1 MHWRELI
8 VNDATVELDRIV
20 EERRWS
26 WRLIG
31 WVAVLVLANRMADTV
46 ITTPQMVTSE
56 MLEYFGT
63 NQVAWLNSSAMLA
76 GAICS
81 PLLAKSADIF
91 GKRRVLLVTIFVS
104 GAGSVICLI
113 APNLGIF
120 LLGRLLQ
127 GSAMAVVFLTVAL
140 TRQLCPPRVAM
151 TAIGIVTSASAIVG
165 IVEPFLME
173 PLIDRFGFK
182 SVFAVSVALAAAAA
196 LCVRLF
202 IPESPISGGGRVDV
216 GGALLLGGGLAGVL
230 GYASLGQDLGWL
242 PGGMIVLLA
251 AGVAALAGWV
261 VLALRVDEP
270 VVDLRALSRPLLLT
284 LLAVVLAAGSFQS
297 TIQLMSLIAKM
308 PPELGLGYGLAG
320 AGPNALLFAAP
331 APGIILGGIFAGWLA
346 TRIGPARTLLG
357 GIAIGTVG
365 TFTMLAGVS
374 SFPLMVVSVG
384 LLGTAAGAINTSGF
398 NLATAQ
404 APPERHGVVSGLVSV
419 MLAVGGAVVNVA
431 GTAVLNATTTE
442 VDGAPQ
448 NSAAGVYLYVLMAGI
463 LFVIAAV
470 TATVLVRKRFAS
482 GQTPRSA
489 RSSGR
494 PRVTAAHRAAPST
507 RHRAPSSAATEAAR
521 PDDALRDLPP
531 YRSGPGEVPTQV
543 VTEPVPPVAG
553 GGVKNLPQRL
563 AGGVGGALLAGVA
576 LFIGAQIVTADDGT
590 ALLGSRQVAVGPDQE
605 RVEVG
610 VLFGSVDVVVPDGVR
625 ARLVGRVV
633 FGGTEC
639 ERACSEPGREIVVDA
654 VGAFGMVD
662 VMRPGEVLADEREE
676 AREDAEDAEEAA
688 RERAQ
693 DARDDG

>member
-1 MHWRELI
+1 M
-8 VNDATVELDRIV
+8 NDATVELDRIV

-31 WVAVLVLANRMADTV
+31 WVGVLVLANRMADTV
-46 ITTPQMVTSE
+46 ITTPQMVTTE

-63 NQVAWLNSSAMLA
+63 NKVAWLNSSAMLA

-81 PLLAKSADIF
+81 PLLAKSADVF
-91 GKRRVLLVTIFVS
+91 GRRRVLLITIFVS

-113 APNLGIF
+113 APNLALF
-120 LLGRLLQ
+120 LLGRFLQ

-173 PLIDRFGFK
+173 PLIAQFGFQ
-182 SVFAVSVALAAAAA
+182 SVFAVSVVLAAAAG
-196 LCVRLF
+196 LSVRLF
-202 IPESPISGGGRVDV
+202 IPESPILGSGRIDV

-242 PGGMIVLLA
+242 SGGMIALLA
-251 AGVAALAGWV
+251 AGGAALVGWA

-270 VVDLRALSRPLLLT
+270 IVDIRALSRPLLLT

-297 TIQLMSLIAKM
+297 TIQLMSLIAKVS
-308 PPELGLGYGLAG
+308 PELGLGYGLAG
-320 AGPNALLFAAP
+320 TGPSALLFAAP

-357 GIAIGTVG
+357 GIVIGTVG

-374 SFPLMVVSVG
+374 SFPLMVASVG
-384 LLGTAAGAINTSGF
+384 LLGMAAGAINTSGF
-398 NLATAQ
+398 NLATGQ

-442 VDGAPQ
+442 AEGAPQ
-448 NSAAGVYLYVLMAGI
+448 NSAAGVYLYILMAGI
-463 LFVIAAV
+463 LFVTAVV
-470 TATVLVRKRFAS
+470 TATVLTRKRP
-482 GQTPRSA
+482 TPRQTLTSA
-489 RSSGR
+489 GSSGR
-494 PRVTAAHRAAPST
+494 PRATPGPGATQST
-507 RHRAPSSAATEAAR
+507 RHRAPGPAVSVATR
-521 PDDALRDLPP
+521 PDDALRDPAP
-531 YRSGPGEVPTQV
+531 YWSASEEAPTQV
-543 VTEPVPPVAG
+543 VTEPVPTVAG
-553 GGVKNLPQRL
+553 SGVRRLPQRL
-563 AGGVGGALLAGVA
+563 TGGAGVVLLAGVV
-576 LFIGAQIVTADDGT
+576 LFIGTQIVTADDGT
-590 ALLGSRQVAVGPDQE
+590 ALLGSRQVTVGPAQE

-610 VLFGSVDVVVPDGVR
+610 ALFGSVDVVVPDGVS
-625 ARLVGRVV
+625 ARVVGRVV

-662 VMRPGEVLADEREE
+662 VMRPGEILADEREE
-676 AREDAEDAEEAA
+676 VRENAEDAAEAA

-693 DARDDG
+693 EARDDG

>member
-1 MHWRELI
+1 MN
-8 VNDATVELDRIV
+8 VATGLRDPVI

-26 WRLIG
+26 WQLIG

-63 NQVAWLNSSAMLA
+63 NQVAWLNSSTMLA

-113 APNLGIF
+113 APSLAIF

-173 PLIDRFGFK
+173 PLIEQFGFK

-202 IPESPISGGGRVDV
+202 IPESPIRGGGRIDV

-242 PGGMIVLLA
+242 SGGMIVLLA
-251 AGVAALAGWV
+251 AGVAALAGWA

-270 VVDLRALSRPLLLT
+270 IVDLRALSRPILLT
-284 LLAVVLAAGSFQS
+284 LLAVVLAAGSFQAMIGL
-297 TIQLMSLIAKM
+297 TDLIASV

-320 AGPNALLFAAP
+320 AGPSALLFAAP

-357 GIAIGTVG
+357 GITIGTVG

-384 LLGTAAGAINTSGF
+384 LLGMAAGAINTSGF

-404 APPERHGVVSGLVSV
+404 SPPERHGVVSGLVSV
-419 MLAVGGAVVNVA
+419 MLAVGGAVVTVA
-431 GTAVLNATTTE
+431 GTGVLNATTTE

-448 NSAAGVYLYVLMAGI
+448 NSATGMYLYILMAGI
-463 LFVIAAV
+463 LFALATV
-470 TATVLVRKRFAS
+470 TATMLTRKRF
-482 GQTPRSA
+482 TPRPPP
-489 RSSGR
+489 RNGGR
-494 PRVTAAHRAAPST
+494 R
-507 RHRAPSSAATEAAR
+507 
-521 PDDALRDLPP
+521 
-531 YRSGPGEVPTQV
+531 
-543 VTEPVPPVAG
+543 G
-553 GGVKNLPQRL
+553 GR
-563 AGGVGGALLAGVA
+563 
-576 LFIGAQIVTADDGT
+576 
-590 ALLGSRQVAVGPDQE
+590 R
-605 RVEVG
+605 
-610 VLFGSVDVVVPDGVR
+610 
-625 ARLVGRVV
+625 
-633 FGGTEC
+633 
-639 ERACSEPGREIVVDA
+639 
-654 VGAFGMVD
+654 
-662 VMRPGEVLADEREE
+662 
-676 AREDAEDAEEAA
+676 
-688 RERAQ
+688 
-693 DARDDG
+693 